1 MSDFD
6 TSVVEETQSSGASR
20 KENLNQSEVR
30 FKQTDQSETEGIPME
45 ESVTDVFAK
54 RDNSRVKAESI
65 SCDRV
70 AVKEEPMQS
79 SQLQVSI
86 P

>member
-1 MSDFD
+1 
-6 TSVVEETQSSGASR
+6 
-20 KENLNQSEVR
+20 
-30 FKQTDQSETEGIPME
+30 ME

-54 RDNSRVKAESI
+54 RDKSRVKAESI